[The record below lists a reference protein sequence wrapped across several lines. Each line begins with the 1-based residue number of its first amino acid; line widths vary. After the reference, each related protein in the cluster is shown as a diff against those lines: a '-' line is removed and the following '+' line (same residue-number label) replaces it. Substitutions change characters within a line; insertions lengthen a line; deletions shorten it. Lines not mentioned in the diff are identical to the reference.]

1 MAWSEQFINALGS
14 TSISVEYRL
23 EFLRIGNSVGRA
35 LTIRSQG
42 NDILKIAQGSV
53 QISGTRVIPQRW
65 NVSFGQFSL
74 SVVGD
79 IRRLTERVRRG
90 QLAQLSCRFP
100 TQTEFQRLAI
110 GSLNSLSGSRNTFTL
125 EFNDLLTALSNSLD
139 ARAGVAFSTT
149 NPPHFQL
156 FYKAGLTSTV
166 RTAFTVGD
174 TTLDVVSDAIFQR
187 KTSSRGLIKC
197 HASASGT
204 DFFLFFTGSGGN
216 TLTGIS
222 STVYPAGFPAPQNL
236 QVGDTV
242 TALVWLEGAPF
253 DIFGS
258 IVTSTGTGTNGILDD
273 YPAEWSIGGGVS
285 NSLWDYSDSSKQVR
299 VIQRSDGGIYEW
311 GYYIE
316 SPPTNGVRYLTDLAA
331 GLGQWPVFRMG
342 LLSWRACTD
351 PTGVQTGIEI
361 VVAAELGDRDIFSI
375 VRHEFYNRD
384 VPTIYRTSRV
394 IYNQS
399 GGSHY
404 SGSNYDNN
412 QVRSLPAQKRIERN
426 GTSLYLAEQSGSDNR
441 NQAGLMDL
449 ARMRGWDLFESE
461 KIVLRV
467 NLRFAYLVAGDI
479 IEVTSKYLTGA
490 FDPLGYSFS
499 GRRLMVCACD
509 FNIDE
514 QNCTLTLAMISR
526 RLFND

>member
-1 MAWSEQFINALGS
+1 MAWSDQFRNALGF
-14 TSISVEYRL
+14 TSISVEYKL

-35 LTIRSQG
+35 ITVRSSG
-42 NDILKIAQGSV
+42 NDILKIANGSV
-53 QISGTRVIPQRW
+53 QVSGTRVIPQRW
-65 NVSFGQFSL
+65 GVSFGQFSV

-79 IRRLTERVRRG
+79 IRMITDRVRKG
-90 QLAQLSCRFP
+90 QLAQISCKFP
-100 TQTEFQRLAI
+100 TQTGYERLAI
-110 GSLNSLSGSRNTFTL
+110 GALTNISGSRNNFLL

-139 ARAGVAFSTT
+139 ARAGVAFSST

-156 FYKAGLTSTV
+156 FYKAGLTDTV

-174 TTLDVVSDAIFQR
+174 TTLAVNSNAIFET
-187 KTSSRGLIKC
+187 KTGSRGLIKC
-197 HASASGT
+197 TASASGNS
-204 DFFLFFTGSGGN
+204 FFLFFTGKGTN

-222 STVYPAGFPAPQNL
+222 SSVYPSGSPENL

-242 TALVWLEGAPF
+242 TALVWLEGSPF

-258 IVTSTGTGTNGILDD
+258 IITSTGNGTNGILDD
-273 YPAEWSIGGGVS
+273 YPEAWSIGGGVS

-299 VIQRSDGGIYEW
+299 VIQRSDGGLYEW
-311 GYYIE
+311 GFYVDT
-316 SPPTNGVRYLTDLAA
+316 PPSNGVRYLTDLATT
-331 GLGQWPVFRMG
+331 LGQWPVFRMG

-361 VVAAELGDRDIFSI
+361 VVAAEIGDSDIFSI
-375 VRHEFYNRD
+375 VRHDFYNRD

-399 GGSHY
+399 GSGHY
-404 SGSNYDNN
+404 SGQIYDNN

-426 GTSLYLAEQSGSDNR
+426 GVSLYLSDQSGSDNR

-449 ARMRGWDLFESE
+449 KRMQAWDLFESE
-461 KIVLRV
+461 KLVLRV
-467 NLRFAYLVAGDI
+467 NLKFAYLVAGDI
-479 IEVTSKYLTGA
+479 VELTSQYLSGA
-490 FDPLGYSFS
+490 YDPVGYTFRR
-499 GRRLMVCACD
+499 RRLMVFACD

-514 QNCTLTLAMISR
+514 QNCTLTLGMISR